1 MRLERQGIDRLTK
14 KLSRLGG
21 NVDEAIEEGLLR
33 GGKAVQSSAKLLC
46 PVDSGALRN
55 SIVAERESALEVKVG
70 TNLEYAA
77 YVEFGTGKKG
87 NPSVP
92 HTTKE
97 QWRYQDDK
105 GNWYTTSGQPPQPFL
120 GPALK
125 ECKDQVK
132 KEVVASIE
140 KAIAEAS
147 GNG

>member
-1 MRLERQGIDRLTK
+1 MRLEIQGIDRLTK
-14 KLSRLGG
+14 KLSQLGG
-21 NVDEAIEEGLLR
+21 NVEKAVGKGLLK

-55 SIVAERESALEVKVG
+55 SIAAERESALEVRVG

-87 NPSVP
+87 DPTVP

-105 GNWYTTSGQPPQPFL
+105 GNWYTTSGQFPQPFL

-132 KEVVASIE
+132 KEVVASVE
-140 KAIAEAS
+140 KAIREAS